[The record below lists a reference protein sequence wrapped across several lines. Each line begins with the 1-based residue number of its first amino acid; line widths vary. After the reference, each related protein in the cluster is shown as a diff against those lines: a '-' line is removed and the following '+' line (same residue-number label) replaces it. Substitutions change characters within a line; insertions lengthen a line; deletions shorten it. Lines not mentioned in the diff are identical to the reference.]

1 MIGCVTLFPANPLGV
16 VPPTTSIPNT
26 TTYVCSFNKL
36 TRSYAIYVPS
46 LSQSTKTY
54 MNMHKGDYH
63 GFLSAQ
69 PTPSMHSC
77 LFSLLMLILAVQ
89 YCQNMHSLLTLT
101 LSVMLAL
108 LSVGHTHL
116 SHQITQI
123 DNHNDNHK
131 DQHKHDAHN
140 LQMSKTW
147 VGNDGTWGDGQELT
161 HGSHGWPEARAREG
175 GTVLMPLLILLPSL
189 LHLSFT
195 PMYGL
200 VMWKCLWYVQ
210 VPKVCF
216 HEKKGISL

>member
-1 MIGCVTLFPANPLGV
+1 MSFFTVDPRYRLTHHFILPTLLHASAALATLLAATLTQCGQVFKVAEPAQACMIGCVTLFPANPLGV

-77 LFSLLMLILAVQ
+77 LFSLLVLILAVQ

-140 LQMSKTW
+140 LQMSKT
-147 VGNDGTWGDGQELT
+147 
-161 HGSHGWPEARAREG
+161 
-175 GTVLMPLLILLPSL
+175 
-189 LHLSFT
+189 
-195 PMYGL
+195 
-200 VMWKCLWYVQ
+200 
-210 VPKVCF
+210 
-216 HEKKGISL
+216 